1 MYNVH
6 VYSKSGFINHLIIKC
21 TCTCVRATSMVTT
34 AVVAVALKM
43 KPKLKEASTTRG
55 CQAVHPKA
63 SHQCV
68 HVHDMCSHTPGHP
81 SVHVANDAWYRPKC
95 ILHIG

>member
-1 MYNVH
+1 
-6 VYSKSGFINHLIIKC
+6 
-21 TCTCVRATSMVTT
+21 MVTT

-43 KPKLKEASTTRG
+43 KPKLKEASTTIG
-55 CQAVHPKA
+55 YQAVHPKA

-68 HVHDMCSHTPGHP
+68 HVRDMCSHTPGHP
-81 SVHVANDAWYRPKC
+81 SMHVHVANDAWYRPKR